1 MNISRLSL
9 LSKVELKMQSNKND
23 NIPFF
28 STVHEREYL
37 NLWGKQLSPAV
48 LGCLYLCIEGTLI
61 LCEIV
66 FNTMSHK

>member
-1 MNISRLSL
+1 MTTYLSL
-9 LSKVELKMQSNKND
+9 AQSMNVNK
-23 NIPFF
+23 
-28 STVHEREYL
+28 YL

-66 FNTMSHK
+66 VNTMSHK